1 MWRRTSLV
9 LALGLIA
16 FSPLAAS
23 AHSDAPA
30 VTVTRAP
37 RQLGGSF
44 TLTDQNG
51 HRVSDTDFVGRLR
64 LVYFGYSHCADA
76 CPLDLQNLAGALD
89 LLGERRREVAVT
101 FITIDPARDTAQRL
115 QEFLPLF
122 DPDFIGL
129 TGDAAEIRRLA
140 TAYGVDFQQINVAGP
155 DSYDFSHLAIAF
167 LMGREGEFLDILR
180 PGDAPPSIA
189 SVLQRHL
196 GGGAAASTAP

>member
-1 MWRRTSLV
+1 MWRLTSLV
-9 LALGLIA
+9 LALGLLA

-37 RQLGGSF
+37 PQLGGTFS
-44 TLTDQNG
+44 LIDQDG

-89 LLGERRREVAVT
+89 FLGERRREVAVT
-101 FITIDPARDTAQRL
+101 FITVDPARDTPQRL

-122 DPDFIGL
+122 DRDFIGL

-140 TAYGVDFQQINVAGP
+140 AAYGVDYEQVNVAGP

-167 LMGREGEFLDILR
+167 LMGRKGEFLDIVR

-196 GGGAAASTAP
+196 GGTVAASRAP

>member
-9 LALGLIA
+9 LALGLLA

-23 AHSDAPA
+23 AHSDASA

-37 RQLGGSF
+37 RQLGGSV
-44 TLTDQNG
+44 TLIDQDG
-51 HRVSDTDFVGRLR
+51 HRVGDADFVGRLR
-64 LVYFGYSHCADA
+64 LVYFGYTYCADA

-101 FITIDPARDTAQRL
+101 FITVDPARDTPRRL

-122 DPDFIGL
+122 DRDFIGL
-129 TGDAAEIRRLA
+129 TGKATEIRRLA
-140 TAYGVDFQQINVAGP
+140 AAYGVDYEQVDVAGP

-167 LMGREGEFLDILR
+167 LMGRNGEFLDILR
-180 PGDAPPSIA
+180 PGDPPPSIA

-196 GGGAAASTAP
+196 GGAVAASRTP